1 MQTETAVAAA
11 LAVARAQGLRC
22 EEPVVLRAAWHILLH
37 LRPLP
42 VVARVSSALPFPEGA
57 NADDV
62 VRELEVAAHAA
73 RAEAPVIPPADEV
86 DPGPHRHGGHIV
98 AFWRYIDEHR
108 EPDPRD
114 AGRALRAVHEALAD
128 YDRPLPAKAHPQD
141 TDAML
146 ASLEQNES
154 TELLREIAS
163 RDRSDAGQAL
173 HGDAHLWNCLGTPA
187 GTLWHD
193 FETACRGP
201 REYDLAALV
210 ARDRVFGERGPSTEA
225 LAAYGSHDRELLD
238 AMLPLYV
245 AWVTASM
252 MVALPRRP
260 ELAEFI
266 EGRLRWLRV
275 KQPQRR
281 RSSRGTAPS

>member
-1 MQTETAVAAA
+1 MQSSESAVTAA

-42 VVARVSSALPFPEGA
+42 IVARVSSALPFPEGA

-73 RAEAPVIPPADEV
+73 RAGAPVIPPADEV
-86 DPGPHRHGGHIV
+86 DPGPHRHGGHVV
-98 AFWRYIDEHR
+98 AFWRYIDDVR
-108 EPDPRD
+108 EADPRD
-114 AGRALRAVHEALAD
+114 AGRALREVHDALAD
-128 YDRPLPAKAHPQD
+128 YDDALPATAHPQD
-141 TDAML
+141 TEAML
-146 ASLEQNES
+146 DLMEPSGS
-154 TELLREIAS
+154 TELLREIAA
-163 RDRSDAGQAL
+163 RPRSDAGQAL
-173 HGDAHLWNCLGTPA
+173 HGDAHLWNCIGTPA

-210 ARDRVFGERGPSTEA
+210 SPDRVRGQAGASAQA
-225 LAAYGSHDRELLD
+225 LEGYGSHDRDVLD

-245 AWVTASM
+245 AWVTVSM
-252 MVALPRRP
+252 MVAQRRRP
-260 ELAEFI
+260 EFVDAVER
-266 EGRLRWLRV
+266 RLRWLREH
-275 KQPQRR
+275 RD
-281 RSSRGTAPS
+281 G

>member
-1 MQTETAVAAA
+1 MQSSESAVTAA

-22 EEPVVLRAAWHILLH
+22 EEPVVLRAAWHILVH

-42 VVARVSSALPFPEGA
+42 VVARVSSSLPFPEGA

-73 RAEAPVIPPADEV
+73 AAGAPVIPPADEV
-86 DPGPHRHGGHIV
+86 DPGPHRHDGHVV
-98 AFWRYIDEHR
+98 AFWRYIEEHR

-114 AGRALRAVHEALAD
+114 AGRALRAVHDALAD
-128 YDRPLPAKAHPQD
+128 YEGPLPATGHPQD

-146 ASLEQNES
+146 ALLEPSES
-154 TELLREIAS
+154 TELLGEITARAR
-163 RDRSDAGQAL
+163 RDTGQAL
-173 HGDAHLWNCLGTPA
+173 HGDAHLWNCLGTPT

-210 ARDRVFGERGPSTEA
+210 SRDRLLGEAAASTQA
-225 LAAYGSHDRELLD
+225 LEAYGPYDRELLD

-245 AWVTASM
+245 GWVTASM
-252 MVALPRRP
+252 LVALPRRP
-260 ELAEFI
+260 ELAEYI
-266 EGRLRWLRV
+266 EHRLRWLRAR
-275 KQPQRR
+275 QPQR
-281 RSSRGTAPS
+281 